1 MPSEDVLPQSVL
13 SFDSDPEDIVS
24 ILLNDFAFAASQQS
38 IAVCSED
45 GKGSCISIFGNN
57 SG

>member
-13 SFDSDPEDIVS
+13 SFDSEPEDIVS
-24 ILLNDFAFAASQQS
+24 LLLNDFVFAATQQS

-45 GKGSCISIFGNN
+45 GKSGNIPN
-57 SG
+57 